1 MREDDEWITRA
12 LEPLNYVAVAGAL
25 FYLGNTCEPN
35 HGDWLRTVE
44 IKEQDSQRMVIGPT
58 IGDRVGSIFHLAF
71 QIVLVVFIQLLPLPL
86 RIIFSGIAVYWV
98 FYILRALIG
107 TRIII
112 DKSIQTVVVK
122 KRSLFLTSTELNI
135 PLSGVKS
142 VHMDSKGISL
152 QVGYDRINIF
162 KSHLDEDIESLVEKI
177 SEFTGKE
184 LIKPEPIISF
194 KGLKHK
200 VKGISGKTDDKEP
213 EI

>member
-1 MREDDEWITRA
+1 
-12 LEPLNYVAVAGAL
+12 
-25 FYLGNTCEPN
+25 
-35 HGDWLRTVE
+35 
-44 IKEQDSQRMVIGPT
+44 MVIGPT
-58 IGDRVGSIFHLAF
+58 IGDRIGSIFLLAF
-71 QIVLVVFIQLLPLPL
+71 QIVLVIFVQLLPLPL

-98 FYILRALIG
+98 LYILRALIG

-152 QVGYDRINIF
+152 QAGDDRINIF
-162 KSHLDEDIESLVEKI
+162 KSDLDEDIESLAEDI
-177 SEFTGKE
+177 SEFMGKE
-184 LIKPEPIISF
+184 LIKPKPIISF

-200 VKGISGKTDDKEP
+200 VKGISGKNDDKEP
-213 EI
+213 EIEMPEEVSKSERPETISK